1 MPKTSLKTTTLN
13 EDVFMV
19 CSCGKRIVERT
30 KKALDR
36 KKRLHFK
43 MFPECNQGIVEIN
56 VGNVDNELGY
66 NLNNSHVLEQQY
78 LLSSLRNFLENKE

>member
-1 MPKTSLKTTTLN
+1 MPKTMLMN
-13 EDVFMV
+13 EDIFMV

-30 KKALDR
+30 QKALNT

-43 MFPECNQGIVEIN
+43 KFPECNQGIVEVNI
-56 VGNVDNELGY
+56 GNVDNELGY

-78 LLSSLRNFLENKE
+78 LLTSLRHFLENKE